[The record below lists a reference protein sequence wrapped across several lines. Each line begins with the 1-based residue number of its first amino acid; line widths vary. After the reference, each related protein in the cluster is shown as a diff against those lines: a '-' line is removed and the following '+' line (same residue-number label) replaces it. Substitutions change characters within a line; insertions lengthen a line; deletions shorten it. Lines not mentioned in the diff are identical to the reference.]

1 MVKRIFKLFYSEISG
16 IHQAAVLLGLFTLIS
31 QILALF
37 RDRILASYFGAG
49 QTLDIYYASFR
60 IPDLIFASI
69 ASLVSIS
76 VLIPFL
82 SNILENRGSETKK
95 FLNSIFTVFFLA
107 MIVVSAIVMMLMP
120 YIVKIVFSG
129 IKDDTFINQVVILS
143 RILLLQPI
151 FLGISNLLGVITQ
164 IKKRFFLYASSPIL
178 YNLMIIFGIVFLYP
192 HFGIRGVVFGVV
204 LGALLHF
211 AIQIPF
217 VAKEGLL
224 PRFTFSIDFK
234 DIWSVVKISVPRTIT
249 LSSHTLTQIFIT
261 SIASTLAVGSI
272 TIFSFAFNLQSVPL
286 AIIGVSYALAA
297 FPTLSACFAKG
308 QKEEFMKHIVTAARH
323 IIFWSIPIT
332 ALFIVLRAQIVRVV
346 LGSGSFD
353 WNDTRLTAACLA
365 VFVISLFAQ
374 SLQLLLIR
382 AYYAAGKTSKPLFI
396 NLIGAVVTMASPFVL
411 INIFQ
416 KSETF
421 KLFFESLFKISNI
434 YGTEVIMLPL
444 GYSIGVLFNLILLWI
459 MFEKD
464 FGGYTKKTFRM
475 LIHSMGAGVIGG
487 FVTYLGLNIFVST
500 FDNTTLIGI
509 FLQGFSAGMLG
520 IISII
525 VVYSLLGTKELNEV
539 ISAIL
544 SKFNKNKLIVAE
556 PDTIEI

>member
-16 IHQAAVLLGLFTLIS
+16 IHQAAVLLGLFTLLS
-31 QILALF
+31 QVLALF

-49 QTLDIYYASFR
+49 ATLDIYYASFR
-60 IPDLIFASI
+60 IPDLLFASI

-82 SNILENRGSETKK
+82 SNILENREGETKK
-95 FLNSIFTVFFLA
+95 FLNSIFTVFFLS
-107 MIVVSAIVMMLMP
+107 MIIVSFVVMLLMP
-120 YIVKIVFSG
+120 YIVKIVFPGMADKSSVDQ
-129 IKDDTFINQVVILS
+129 IIILS

-151 FLGISNLLGVITQ
+151 CLGISNLLGVITQ
-164 IKKRFFLYASSPIL
+164 IKKRFFLYASSPVL

-192 HFGIRGVVFGVV
+192 YFGIKGVVFGVI
-204 LGALLHF
+204 LGGVLHF

-217 VAKEGLL
+217 VIKEGLM
-224 PRFTFSIDFK
+224 PWFTFKIDFK
-234 DIWSVVKISVPRTIT
+234 DIWSVIKISIPRTIT

-308 QKEEFMKHIVTAARH
+308 HKDEFMKHIVTASRH
-323 IIFWSIPIT
+323 IIFWAIPIT
-332 ALFIVLRAQIVRVV
+332 ALFIVLRAHIVRVV

-353 WNDTRLTAACLA
+353 WNDTRLTAACVA

-382 AYYAAGKTSKPLFI
+382 AYYAAGKTSKPLVI
-396 NLIGAVVTMASPFVL
+396 NLIGAVVTMASPFIL

-416 KSETF
+416 KSEAF

-434 YGTEVIMLPL
+434 FGTEVIMLPL
-444 GYSIGVLFNLILLWI
+444 GYSIGVIFNLILLWV

-464 FGGYTKKTFRM
+464 FGGFTKKIFRM
-475 LIHSMGAGVIGG
+475 LIHSTGAGVIGG
-487 FVTYLGLNIFVST
+487 FITYLGLNVFVST

-509 FLQGFSAGMLG
+509 FLQGFLAGIFG

-525 VVYSLLGTKELNEV
+525 VIYSLLGTRELKEVL
-539 ISAIL
+539 SAIL

-556 PDTIEI
+556 PDKIEI

>member
-82 SNILENRGSETKK
+82 SNILENREGETKK
-95 FLNSIFTVFFLA
+95 FLNSIFTVFFGA
-107 MIVVSAIVMMLMP
+107 MIVVSVVVMMLMP

-129 IKDDTFINQVVILS
+129 IKDDTFISQVVILS

-224 PRFTFSIDFK
+224 PRFTFSINFK

-374 SLQLLLIR
+374 SLQLLLVR

-396 NLIGAVVTMASPFVL
+396 NLIGAVVTMASPFIL

-434 YGTEVIMLPL
+434 FGTEVVMLPL
-444 GYSIGVLFNLILLWI
+444 GYSVGVLFNLILLWI

-464 FGGYTKKTFRM
+464 FGGYTRKTFRM
-475 LIHSMGAGVIGG
+475 LLHAIGAGVIGG
-487 FVTYLGLNIFVST
+487 FVAYLGLNIFVST